1 VIGATTKP
9 KPFPATSKRPEDTR
23 EGAMIKLVSSRSA
36 PCTNHEVSE
45 EIIGR
50 APVFRE
56 ALSRLP
62 TLARADG
69 TVLIT
74 GETGTGKELVARAVH
89 ALSPRADAPFV
100 AVNCGALV
108 DTLLESELFGHER
121 GAFTDAHTRRQGLV
135 AQAAPGTLFLDEL
148 ETLTPRAQVSL
159 LRFLQDRSY
168 RALGSAVEQHADVRC
183 VAATNAQLDGLVRT
197 GAFRADLYYRVSVFS
212 VNLPPLRERREDIV
226 PLAEHFVAKR
236 ATGAGPAPRLSPEAV
251 DALLTFDWPGNVREL
266 ESAIARA
273 MPVARGDRIEA
284 RDLGLAPEPRGPRAG
299 GPPPRGRVVLQDPE
313 AAGGGV
319 LRASLSPSPHD
330 RPSRQCEPG
339 RAGGGQG
346 APGPGQA
353 PEAPWPGPTAV
364 RARGGISRR
373 RGPPGVRVRSHPMR
387 VPLATLRR

>member
-1 VIGATTKP
+1 
-9 KPFPATSKRPEDTR
+9 
-23 EGAMIKLVSSRSA
+23 MIKLVSSRSA

-226 PLAEHFVAKR
+226 PLAEHFVAKH

-251 DALLTFDWPGNVREL
+251 DALLTCDWPGNVREL

-284 RDLGLAPEPRGPRAG
+284 RDLGLAPEPACARAG
-299 GPPPRGRVVLQDPE
+299 LEPVALLPEGGSSYKIQKRRVVESFERVYLHRLMTDHHGNVSRAAL
-313 AAGGGV
+313 AAGKERRDLGKLLKRHGLV
-319 LRASLSPSPHD
+319 P
-330 RPSRQCEPG
+330 RQF
-339 RAGGGQG
+339 
-346 APGPGQA
+346 APGAAFPA
-353 PEAPWPGPTAV
+353 
-364 RARGGISRR
+364 
-373 RGPPGVRVRSHPMR
+373 GV
-387 VPLATLRR
+387 VPQGCG

>member
-1 VIGATTKP
+1 VAFVIGATTKP
-9 KPFPATSKRPEDTR
+9 KPHPAASGRDEDIR
-23 EGAMIKLVSSRSA
+23 EVAMIKLVSSRSA

-89 ALSPRADAPFV
+89 ALSPRAAAPFV

-135 AQAAPGTLFLDEL
+135 AEAAPGTLFLDEL

-168 RALGSAVEQHADVRC
+168 RALGSAVEQRADVRC

-226 PLAEHFVAKR
+226 PLAEHFVAKH

-251 DALLTFDWPGNVREL
+251 DALLTCDWPGNVREL

-273 MPVARGDRIEA
+273 MPVTRGDRIEA
-284 RDLGLAPEPRGPRAG
+284 RDLGLAPEPARARAG
-299 GPPPRGRVVLQDPE
+299 LEPVALLPESGSSYKIQKRRVVESFERVYLHRLMTDHHGNVSRAAL
-313 AAGGGV
+313 AAGKERRDLGKLLKRHGLV
-319 LRASLSPSPHD
+319 P
-330 RPSRQCEPG
+330 RQF
-339 RAGGGQG
+339 
-346 APGPGQA
+346 APGGAFPAGVVPQA
-353 PEAPWPGPTAV
+353 CG
-364 RARGGISRR
+364 
-373 RGPPGVRVRSHPMR
+373 
-387 VPLATLRR
+387 